1 MYTTATQPIL
11 SYIEIPLNGH
21 MSCLFKMQVGIDDLA
36 IYVPKLY
43 VDYKDFA
50 EARGIAPQKL
60 EYGIGIKK
68 MALVDINQDPACM
81 AANACLKL
89 MQRNRLHPQDIG
101 RMYVATESAL
111 DESKA
116 MNSFVIGML
125 EQVYGEAS
133 FEHAGGIECK
143 FACVS
148 GSYALYDN
156 ANWIR
161 AEESNDKAAVVIVS
175 DIAKYDIGSSGEYTQ
190 GAGAVAM
197 LIKENPR
204 LLAFDKK
211 VTSTIIKN
219 EYDFYRPCGK
229 ETPLVN
235 GNYSNV
241 LYLIQVKK
249 AFDSYK
255 EKAIRTGL
263 IHLNEGESITDH
275 IDLFSVH
282 LPFRKMGEKALVYL
296 LRHEWR
302 HLPRWKHVIKEIGM
316 EEPIPKDPRGTIESI
331 LADSEFMKA
340 DEKFRRTFL
349 QTSFYREVF
358 EKKMASSLEAS
369 AIIGN
374 LYTASMYMGFRSLLE
389 FEYKKGTKLE
399 NKRVGFGSYG
409 SGSSAMVFSGVIQP
423 EYKEIVQRMNLEEEI
438 GPRRKLSM
446 NEYERLRENSR
457 DFDDSLLRTNKE
469 FVLVKIG
476 GTTAD
481 KAGLREYSYTN

>member
-1 MYTTATQPIL
+1 MAIHIVFL
-11 SYIEIPLNGH
+11 
-21 MSCLFKMQVGIDDLA
+21 KMQVGIDDLA

-68 MALVDINQDPACM
+68 MALVDTNQDPACM
-81 AANACLKL
+81 AADSCLKL
-89 MQRNRLHPQDIG
+89 MQRNHLHPQDVG

-125 EQVYGEAS
+125 EQVYGEGS

-156 ANWIR
+156 TNWIR
-161 AEESNDKAAVVIVS
+161 AEENNGKAAIVIVS

-190 GAGAVAM
+190 GAGAVAI

-211 VTSTIIKN
+211 VASTIIKN

-235 GNYSNV
+235 GNYSNL
-241 LYLIQVKK
+241 LYLIQVRK

-255 EKAIRTGL
+255 EKAVRTGL
-263 IHLNEGESITDH
+263 INLKDGESITDH

-282 LPFRKMGEKALVYL
+282 LPYRKMGEKALAYL

-302 HLPRWKHVIKEIGM
+302 HLPRWKYIIKEVGM
-316 EEPIPKDPRGTIESI
+316 EEPLPKDPRATIESI
-331 LADSEFMKA
+331 LADTEFMKA
-340 DEKFRRTFL
+340 DEKFRRVFV
-349 QTSFYREVF
+349 QTSFYNEVF

-369 AIIGN
+369 SIIGN

-389 FEYKKGTKLE
+389 FEYKKGIDLE
-399 NKRVGFGSYG
+399 TKRVGFGSYG

-423 EYKEIVQRMNLEEEI
+423 EYVELH
-438 GPRRKLSM
+438 
-446 NEYERLRENSR
+446 ENGIS
-457 DFDDSLLRTNKE
+457 FNDSILRTNKE
-469 FVLVKIG
+469 FILVKIG

-481 KAGLREYSYTN
+481 KAGLREYTYVN

>member
-1 MYTTATQPIL
+1 MP
-11 SYIEIPLNGH
+11 
-21 MSCLFKMQVGIDDLA
+21 VGIDDLA

-43 VDYKDFA
+43 IDYKDFA
-50 EARGIAPQKL
+50 EARGIDPRKL
-60 EYGIGIKK
+60 VYGIGVKK
-68 MALVDINQDPACM
+68 MALVDTNQDPACM

-89 MQRNRLHPQDIG
+89 MQKNRLHPEDIG
-101 RMYVATESAL
+101 RMYVATESGL

-125 EQVYGEAS
+125 EQVYGESS

-156 ANWIR
+156 TNWIR
-161 AEESNDKAAVVIVS
+161 ADENNGKAAVVIVS
-175 DIAKYDIGSSGEYTQ
+175 DIAKYDIGSAGEYTQ
-190 GAGAVAM
+190 GAGAVAI

-204 LLAFDKK
+204 LLAFDQK

-235 GNYSNV
+235 GNYSNL
-241 LYLIQVKK
+241 LYLIQVRK

-263 IHLNEGESITDH
+263 IQLKDGQSITDH
-275 IDLFSVH
+275 IDFFSVH
-282 LPFRKMGEKALVYL
+282 LPYRRMGEKALAYL

-302 HLPRWKHVIKEIGM
+302 YLPRWNQVIKEVGLQ
-316 EEPIPKDPRGTIESI
+316 EPVPRDPRGTIESI
-331 LADSEFMKA
+331 LADTEFMKA
-340 DEKFRRTFL
+340 DEKFRRTFM
-349 QTSFYREVF
+349 QTSFYNEVF

-369 AIIGN
+369 TIIGN

-389 FEYKKGTKLE
+389 FEYRKGTHLE

-409 SGSSAMVFSGVIQP
+409 SGSSAMVFTGLIQS
-423 EYKEIVQRMNLEEEI
+423 EYEEIVEGMNLEKEI
-438 GPRRKLSM
+438 GPRKKISID
-446 NEYERLRENSR
+446 EYERLRGN
-457 DFDDSLLRTNKE
+457 DTNCDASFLPVHKE

-476 GTTAD
+476 GITAD
-481 KAGLREYSYTN
+481 KAGFREYNFAN

>member
-1 MYTTATQPIL
+1 MP
-11 SYIEIPLNGH
+11 
-21 MSCLFKMQVGIDDLA
+21 VGIDDLA
-36 IYVPKLY
+36 IYIPKLY
-43 VDYKDFA
+43 IDYKDFA
-50 EARGIAPQKL
+50 EARGIDPRKL
-60 EYGIGIKK
+60 EYGIGVKK
-68 MALVDINQDPACM
+68 MALVDTNQDPACM

-89 MQRNRLHPQDIG
+89 MQKNHLHPEDIG
-101 RMYVATESAL
+101 RLYVATESGL

-125 EQVYGEAS
+125 EQVYGESS

-156 ANWIR
+156 TNWIR
-161 AEESNDKAAVVIVS
+161 ADENNGKAAIVIVS
-175 DIAKYDIGSSGEYTQ
+175 DIAKYDIGSAGEYTQ

-204 LLAFDKK
+204 LLAFDQK
-211 VTSTIIKN
+211 VTSTIISN

-229 ETPLVN
+229 DTPVVN
-235 GNYSNV
+235 GTYSNL
-241 LYLIQVKK
+241 LYLIQVRK

-263 IHLNEGESITDH
+263 IRLKDGESITDH

-282 LPFRKMGEKALVYL
+282 LPYRRMGEKALAYL

-302 HLPRWKHVIKEIGM
+302 DLPRWNKVVKEVGLQ
-316 EEPIPKDPRGTIESI
+316 ETAPKDPRGTIESI
-331 LADSEFMKA
+331 LADTEFMKA
-340 DEKFRRTFL
+340 DERFRRAFM
-349 QTSFYREVF
+349 QTSFYNEVF

-369 AIIGN
+369 TIIGN
-374 LYTASMYMGFRSLLE
+374 LYTESMYMGFRSLLE
-389 FEYKKGTKLE
+389 FEYKKGTDLQS
-399 NKRVGFGSYG
+399 KRVGFGSYG
-409 SGSSAMVFSGVIQP
+409 SGSSAMVFTGVIQS
-423 EYKEIVQRMNLEEEI
+423 EYKEIVEGMNLEEEI
-438 GPRRKLSM
+438 GPRKKISIH
-446 NEYERLRENSR
+446 EYERLRGNERN
-457 DFDDSLLRTNKE
+457 FDSSLLPVHNE

-481 KAGLREYSYTN
+481 KAGFREYNFTN

>member
-1 MYTTATQPIL
+1 
-11 SYIEIPLNGH
+11 
-21 MSCLFKMQVGIDDLA
+21 MSVGIDDLA

-50 EARGIAPQKL
+50 EARGIDPHKL
-60 EYGIGIKK
+60 EYGIGVKK
-68 MALVDINQDPACM
+68 MALVDSNQDPACM

-89 MQRNRLHPQDIG
+89 MQKNHLHPEDIG
-101 RMYVATESAL
+101 RMYVATETGL

-125 EQVYGEAS
+125 EQVYGESS

-156 ANWIR
+156 TNWIR
-161 AEESNDKAAVVIVS
+161 ADENNGKAAIVIVS
-175 DIAKYDIGSSGEYTQ
+175 DIAKYDIGSAGEYTQ

-197 LIKENPR
+197 LVKKNPR
-204 LLAFDKK
+204 LLAFDQK

-235 GNYSNV
+235 GNYSNL

-263 IHLNEGESITDH
+263 IQLKDGESITDH

-282 LPFRKMGEKALVYL
+282 LPYRRMGEKALAYL

-302 HLPRWKHVIKEIGM
+302 YLPRWNQVIKEVGLQ
-316 EEPIPKDPRGTIESI
+316 ETAPKDPRGTIESI
-331 LADSEFMKA
+331 LADTEFMKA
-340 DEKFRRTFL
+340 DEKFRRAFM
-349 QTSFYREVF
+349 QTSFYNEVF

-369 AIIGN
+369 TIIGN

-389 FEYKKGTKLE
+389 FEYKKGTDLE
-399 NKRVGFGSYG
+399 SKRVGFGSYG
-409 SGSSAMVFSGVIQP
+409 SGSSAMVFTGVIQS
-423 EYKEIVQRMNLEEEI
+423 EYKEIVGGMNLDEEI
-438 GPRRKLSM
+438 GPRKKISID
-446 NEYERLRENSR
+446 EYERLRRNERNFNTS
-457 DFDDSLLRTNKE
+457 DLPVHKE

-481 KAGLREYSYTN
+481 KAGFREYNFIS

>member
-1 MYTTATQPIL
+1 MP
-11 SYIEIPLNGH
+11 
-21 MSCLFKMQVGIDDLA
+21 VGIDDLA
-36 IYVPKLY
+36 IYIPKLY
-43 VDYKDFA
+43 IDYKDFA
-50 EARGIAPQKL
+50 EARGIDPRKL
-60 EYGIGIKK
+60 EYGIGVKK
-68 MALVDINQDPACM
+68 MALVDTNQDPASM

-89 MQRNRLHPQDIG
+89 MQKNHLHPEDIG
-101 RMYVATESAL
+101 RMYVATESGL

-125 EQVYGEAS
+125 EQVYGESS

-156 ANWIR
+156 TNWIR
-161 AEESNDKAAVVIVS
+161 ADENNGKAAIVIVS
-175 DIAKYDIGSSGEYTQ
+175 DIAKYDIGSAGEYTQ

-204 LLAFDKK
+204 LLAFDQK

-229 ETPLVN
+229 DTPVVN
-235 GNYSNV
+235 GTYSNL
-241 LYLIQVKK
+241 LYLIQVRK

-263 IHLNEGESITDH
+263 IRLKDGESITDH

-282 LPFRKMGEKALVYL
+282 LPYRRMGEKALAYL

-302 HLPRWKHVIKEIGM
+302 YLPRWNKVIKEMGLQ
-316 EEPIPKDPRGTIESI
+316 ETVPKDPRGTIESI
-331 LADSEFMKA
+331 LADTEFMKA
-340 DEKFRRTFL
+340 DERFRRAFM
-349 QTSFYREVF
+349 QTSFYNEVF

-369 AIIGN
+369 TIIGN

-389 FEYKKGTKLE
+389 FEYKKGTDLE
-399 NKRVGFGSYG
+399 SKRVGFGSYG
-409 SGSSAMVFSGVIQP
+409 SGSSAMVFTGVIQS
-423 EYKEIVQRMNLEEEI
+423 EYKEIVEGMNLEEEI
-438 GPRRKLSM
+438 GPRKKISI
-446 NEYERLRENSR
+446 NEYERLRGNERN
-457 DFDDSLLRTNKE
+457 FDTSLLPVHNE

-481 KAGLREYSYTN
+481 KAGFREYNFTN

>member
-1 MYTTATQPIL
+1 MP
-11 SYIEIPLNGH
+11 
-21 MSCLFKMQVGIDDLA
+21 VGIDDLA
-36 IYVPKLY
+36 IYIPKLY
-43 VDYKDFA
+43 IDYRDFA
-50 EARGIAPQKL
+50 EARGIDPRKL
-60 EYGIGIKK
+60 EYGIGVKK
-68 MALVDINQDPACM
+68 MALVDTNQDPACM

-89 MQRNRLHPQDIG
+89 MQKNHLHPEDIG
-101 RMYVATESAL
+101 RMYVATESGL

-125 EQVYGEAS
+125 EQVYGESS

-156 ANWIR
+156 TNWIR
-161 AEESNDKAAVVIVS
+161 ADENNGKAAIVIVS
-175 DIAKYDIGSSGEYTQ
+175 DIAKYDIGSAGEYTQ

-204 LLAFDKK
+204 LLAFDQK

-229 ETPLVN
+229 DTPVVN
-235 GNYSNV
+235 GTYSSL
-241 LYLIQVKK
+241 LYLIQVRK

-263 IHLNEGESITDH
+263 IRLKDGESITDH

-282 LPFRKMGEKALVYL
+282 LPYRRMGEKALAYL

-302 HLPRWKHVIKEIGM
+302 DLPRWNKVVKEVGLQ
-316 EEPIPKDPRGTIESI
+316 ETAPKDPRGTIESI
-331 LADSEFMKA
+331 LADTEFMKA
-340 DEKFRRTFL
+340 DERFRRAFM
-349 QTSFYREVF
+349 QTSFYNEVF

-369 AIIGN
+369 TIIGN

-389 FEYKKGTKLE
+389 FEYKKGTDLQS
-399 NKRVGFGSYG
+399 KRVGFGSYG
-409 SGSSAMVFSGVIQP
+409 SGSSAMVFTGVIQS
-423 EYKEIVQRMNLEEEI
+423 EYKEIVEGMNLEEEI
-438 GPRRKLSM
+438 GPRKKISIH
-446 NEYERLRENSR
+446 EYERLRGNERN
-457 DFDDSLLRTNKE
+457 FDTSLLPVHNE

-481 KAGLREYSYTN
+481 KAGFREYNFTN

>member
-1 MYTTATQPIL
+1 MP
-11 SYIEIPLNGH
+11 
-21 MSCLFKMQVGIDDLA
+21 VGIDDLA
-36 IYVPKLY
+36 IYIPKLY

-50 EARGIAPQKL
+50 KARGIDPQKL

-68 MALVDINQDPACM
+68 MALVDTNQDPACM

-89 MQRNRLHPQDIG
+89 MQKNHLHPEDIG
-101 RMYVATESAL
+101 RMYIATESGL

-125 EQVYGEAS
+125 EQVYGEDS

-148 GSYALYDN
+148 GSYAIYDN

-161 AEESNDKAAVVIVS
+161 ADENNGKAAVVIVS
-175 DIAKYDIGSSGEYTQ
+175 DIAKYDIGSAGEYTQ
-190 GAGAVAM
+190 GAGAVAI
-197 LIKENPR
+197 LVKENPR
-204 LLAFDKK
+204 LLSFDKK

-219 EYDFYRPCGK
+219 EYDFYRPFGK

-235 GNYSNV
+235 GNYSNL
-241 LYLIQVKK
+241 LYLIQVRK

-255 EKAIRTGL
+255 EKAIKTGL
-263 IHLNEGESITDH
+263 IRLKDGESITDH

-282 LPFRKMGEKALVYL
+282 LPYRKMGEKALAYL

-302 HLPRWKHVIKEIGM
+302 YLPRWKQVIRELGM
-316 EEPIPKDPRGTIESI
+316 EEPLPKDPRGTIESI
-331 LADSEFMKA
+331 LGDIEFMKA
-340 DEKFRRTFL
+340 DEKFRRAFM
-349 QTSFYREVF
+349 QTSFYNEVY
-358 EKKMASSLEAS
+358 ERKMSSSLEAS

-389 FEYKKGTKLE
+389 FEYKKGVELE
-399 NKRVGFGSYG
+399 GKRVGFGSYG

-423 EYKEIVQRMNLEEEI
+423 GYKEVVKRMNLEEEI
-438 GPRRKLSM
+438 GIRTKLSM
-446 NEYERLRENSR
+446 EEYERLHNGREMGLN
-457 DFDDSLLRTNKE
+457 DSILHNRHE
-469 FVLVKIG
+469 FVLIKIG
-476 GTTAD
+476 GITAD
-481 KAGLREYSYTN
+481 KAGLREYVYAN

>member
-1 MYTTATQPIL
+1 MP
-11 SYIEIPLNGH
+11 
-21 MSCLFKMQVGIDDLA
+21 VGIDDLA
-36 IYVPKLY
+36 IYIPKLY
-43 VDYKDFA
+43 IDYKDFA
-50 EARGIAPQKL
+50 EARGIDPRKL
-60 EYGIGIKK
+60 EYGIGVKK
-68 MALVDINQDPACM
+68 MALVDTNQDPASM

-89 MQRNRLHPQDIG
+89 MQKNHLHPEDIG
-101 RMYVATESAL
+101 RMYVATESGL

-125 EQVYGEAS
+125 EQVYGESS

-156 ANWIR
+156 TNWIR
-161 AEESNDKAAVVIVS
+161 ADENNGKAAIVIVS
-175 DIAKYDIGSSGEYTQ
+175 DIAKYDIGSAGEYTQ

-204 LLAFDKK
+204 LLAFDQK
-211 VTSTIIKN
+211 VTSTIISN

-229 ETPLVN
+229 DTPVVN
-235 GNYSNV
+235 GTYSNL
-241 LYLIQVKK
+241 LYLIQVRK

-263 IHLNEGESITDH
+263 IRLKDGESITDH

-282 LPFRKMGEKALVYL
+282 LPYRRMGEKALAYL

-302 HLPRWKHVIKEIGM
+302 YLPRWNKVIKEMGLQ
-316 EEPIPKDPRGTIESI
+316 ETVPKDPRGTIESI
-331 LADSEFMKA
+331 LADTEFMKA
-340 DEKFRRTFL
+340 DERFRRAFM
-349 QTSFYREVF
+349 QTSFYNEVF

-369 AIIGN
+369 TIIGN

-389 FEYKKGTKLE
+389 FEYKKGTDLE
-399 NKRVGFGSYG
+399 SKRVGFGSYG
-409 SGSSAMVFSGVIQP
+409 SGSSAMVFTGVIQS
-423 EYKEIVQRMNLEEEI
+423 EYKEIVEGMNLEEEI
-438 GPRRKLSM
+438 GPRKKISIH
-446 NEYERLRENSR
+446 EYERLRGNERN
-457 DFDDSLLRTNKE
+457 FDASLLPVHNE

-481 KAGLREYSYTN
+481 KAGFREYNFTN

>member
-1 MYTTATQPIL
+1 MP
-11 SYIEIPLNGH
+11 
-21 MSCLFKMQVGIDDLA
+21 VGIDDLA
-36 IYVPKLY
+36 IYIPKLY
-43 VDYKDFA
+43 IDYRDFA
-50 EARGIAPQKL
+50 EARGIDPRKL
-60 EYGIGIKK
+60 EYGIGVKK
-68 MALVDINQDPACM
+68 MALVDTNQDPACM

-89 MQRNRLHPQDIG
+89 MQKNHLHPEDIG
-101 RMYVATESAL
+101 RMYVATESGL

-125 EQVYGEAS
+125 EQVYGESS

-156 ANWIR
+156 TNWIR
-161 AEESNDKAAVVIVS
+161 ADENNGKAAIVIVS
-175 DIAKYDIGSSGEYTQ
+175 DIAKYDIGSAGEYTQ

-204 LLAFDKK
+204 LLAFDQK

-229 ETPLVN
+229 DTPVVN
-235 GNYSNV
+235 GTYSNL
-241 LYLIQVKK
+241 LYLIQVRK

-263 IHLNEGESITDH
+263 IRLKDGESITDH

-282 LPFRKMGEKALVYL
+282 LPYRRMGEKALAYL

-302 HLPRWKHVIKEIGM
+302 DLPRWNKVVKEVGLQ
-316 EEPIPKDPRGTIESI
+316 ETAPKDPRGTIESI
-331 LADSEFMKA
+331 LADTEFMKS
-340 DEKFRRTFL
+340 DERFRRAFM
-349 QTSFYREVF
+349 QTSFYNEVF

-369 AIIGN
+369 TIIGN

-389 FEYKKGTKLE
+389 FEYKKGTDLQS
-399 NKRVGFGSYG
+399 KRVGFGSYG
-409 SGSSAMVFSGVIQP
+409 SGSSAMVFTGVIQS
-423 EYKEIVQRMNLEEEI
+423 EYKEIVEGMNLEEEI
-438 GPRRKLSM
+438 GPRKKISIH
-446 NEYERLRENSR
+446 EYERLRGNERN
-457 DFDDSLLRTNKE
+457 FDTSLLPVHNE

-481 KAGLREYSYTN
+481 KAGFREYNFTN

>member
-1 MYTTATQPIL
+1 
-11 SYIEIPLNGH
+11 
-21 MSCLFKMQVGIDDLA
+21 MQVGIDDLA

-43 VDYKDFA
+43 IDYKDFA
-50 EARGIAPQKL
+50 QARGINPQKL

-68 MALVDINQDPACM
+68 MALVDTNQDSACM

-89 MQRNRLHPQDIG
+89 MQKNDLQPQNIG

-125 EQVYGEAS
+125 EEVYGEGS

-156 ANWIR
+156 TNWIR
-161 AEESNDKAAVVIVS
+161 AEENNNKAAVVIVS
-175 DIAKYDIGSSGEYTQ
+175 DIAKYDIGSAGEYTQ

-197 LIKENPR
+197 LITENPR
-204 LLAFDKK
+204 LLAFDSKIA
-211 VTSTIIKN
+211 STIIKN
-219 EYDFYRPCGK
+219 EYDFYRPFGK

-235 GNYSNV
+235 GNYSNL

-263 IHLNEGESITDH
+263 IRLRNGESITDH

-282 LPFRKMGEKALVYL
+282 LPYRKMGEKALAYL

-302 HLPRWKHVIKEIGM
+302 HLPRWQHIIKEIGM
-316 EEPIPKDPRGTIESI
+316 IEPVPKDPRGTIESI
-331 LADSEFMKA
+331 LADKEFMES
-340 DEKFRRTFL
+340 DEKFRRAFM
-349 QTSFYREVF
+349 QTSSYNEVF

-369 AIIGN
+369 SLIGN
-374 LYTASMYMGFRSLLE
+374 LYTASMYMGLRSLLE
-389 FEYKKGTKLE
+389 FEYKKGVELE
-399 NKRVGFGSYG
+399 SKRIGFGSYG

-423 EYKEIVQRMNLEEEI
+423 EYRGLVQNMNLEEEI
-438 GPRRKLSM
+438 GRRTKLSIE
-446 NEYERLRENSR
+446 EYEEVHKNERNLNDCHLRGH
-457 DFDDSLLRTNKE
+457 KE

-476 GTTAD
+476 GSTAD
-481 KAGLREYSYTN
+481 KAGFREYNYLN

>member
-1 MYTTATQPIL
+1 MP
-11 SYIEIPLNGH
+11 
-21 MSCLFKMQVGIDDLA
+21 VGIDDLA
-36 IYVPKLY
+36 IYIPKLY
-43 VDYKDFA
+43 IDYRDFA
-50 EARGIAPQKL
+50 EARGIDPRKL
-60 EYGIGIKK
+60 EYGIGVKK
-68 MALVDINQDPACM
+68 MALVDTNQDPACM

-89 MQRNRLHPQDIG
+89 MQKNHLHPEDIG
-101 RMYVATESAL
+101 RMYVATESGL

-125 EQVYGEAS
+125 EQVYGESS

-156 ANWIR
+156 TNWIR
-161 AEESNDKAAVVIVS
+161 ADENNGKAAIVIVS
-175 DIAKYDIGSSGEYTQ
+175 DIAKYDIGSAGEYTQ

-204 LLAFDKK
+204 LLAFDQK

-229 ETPLVN
+229 ETPVVN
-235 GNYSNV
+235 GTYSNL
-241 LYLIQVKK
+241 LYLIQVRK

-263 IHLNEGESITDH
+263 IRLKDGESITDH

-282 LPFRKMGEKALVYL
+282 LPYRRMGEKALAYL

-302 HLPRWKHVIKEIGM
+302 DLPRWNQVIKEVGLQ
-316 EEPIPKDPRGTIESI
+316 ETAPKDPRGTIESI
-331 LADSEFMKA
+331 LADTEFMKA
-340 DEKFRRTFL
+340 DEKFRRAFM
-349 QTSFYREVF
+349 QTSFYNEVF

-369 AIIGN
+369 TIIGN

-389 FEYKKGTKLE
+389 FEYRKGTDLE
-399 NKRVGFGSYG
+399 SKRVGFGSYG
-409 SGSSAMVFSGVIQP
+409 SGSSAMVFTGVIQS
-423 EYKEIVQRMNLEEEI
+423 EYKEIVEEMNLDEEI
-438 GPRRKLSM
+438 GPRKKISID
-446 NEYERLRENSR
+446 EYERLRRNERN
-457 DFDDSLLRTNKE
+457 FNTYHLPVHKE

-481 KAGLREYSYTN
+481 KAGFREYNFIN

>member
-1 MYTTATQPIL
+1 MP
-11 SYIEIPLNGH
+11 
-21 MSCLFKMQVGIDDLA
+21 VGIDDLA

-43 VDYKDFA
+43 IDYKDFA
-50 EARGIAPQKL
+50 EARGIDPRKL
-60 EYGIGIKK
+60 VYGIGVKK
-68 MALVDINQDPACM
+68 MALVDTNQDPACM

-89 MQRNRLHPQDIG
+89 MQKNRLHPEDIG
-101 RMYVATESAL
+101 RMYVATESGL

-125 EQVYGEAS
+125 EQVYGESS

-156 ANWIR
+156 TNWIR
-161 AEESNDKAAVVIVS
+161 ADENNGKAAVVIVS
-175 DIAKYDIGSSGEYTQ
+175 DIAKYDIGSAGEYTQ
-190 GAGAVAM
+190 GAGAVAI

-204 LLAFDKK
+204 LLAFDQK

-235 GNYSNV
+235 GNYSNL
-241 LYLIQVKK
+241 LYLIQVRK

-263 IHLNEGESITDH
+263 IQLKDGESITDH
-275 IDLFSVH
+275 IDFFSVH
-282 LPFRKMGEKALVYL
+282 LPYRRMGEKALAYL

-302 HLPRWKHVIKEIGM
+302 YLPRWNQVIKEVGLQ
-316 EEPIPKDPRGTIESI
+316 EPVPKDPRGTIESI
-331 LADSEFMKA
+331 LADTEFMKA
-340 DEKFRRTFL
+340 DEKFRRTFM
-349 QTSFYREVF
+349 QTSFYNEVF

-369 AIIGN
+369 TIIGN

-389 FEYKKGTKLE
+389 FEYRKGTDLE

-409 SGSSAMVFSGVIQP
+409 SGSSAMVFTGLIQS
-423 EYKEIVQRMNLEEEI
+423 EYEEIVEGMNLEKEI
-438 GPRRKLSM
+438 GPRKKISID
-446 NEYERLRENSR
+446 EYERLRGN
-457 DFDDSLLRTNKE
+457 DTNCDASFLPVHKE

-481 KAGLREYSYTN
+481 KAGFREYNFTN

>member
-1 MYTTATQPIL
+1 MAIH
-11 SYIEIPLNGH
+11 IV
-21 MSCLFKMQVGIDDLA
+21 FVKMQVGIDDLA

-68 MALVDINQDPACM
+68 MALVDTNQDPACM

-89 MQRNRLHPQDIG
+89 MQRNHLHPQDVG

-125 EQVYGEAS
+125 EQVYGEGS

-156 ANWIR
+156 TNWIR
-161 AEESNDKAAVVIVS
+161 AEENNGKAAIVIVS

-190 GAGAVAM
+190 GAGAVAI

-211 VTSTIIKN
+211 VASTIIKN

-235 GNYSNV
+235 GNYSNL
-241 LYLIQVKK
+241 LYLIQVRK

-263 IHLNEGESITDH
+263 INLKDGESITDH

-282 LPFRKMGEKALVYL
+282 LPYRKMGEKALAYL

-302 HLPRWKHVIKEIGM
+302 HLPRWKYVIKEVGM
-316 EEPIPKDPRGTIESI
+316 EEPLPKDPRGTIESI
-331 LADSEFMKA
+331 LADTEFMKA
-340 DEKFRRTFL
+340 DEKFRRAFV
-349 QTSFYREVF
+349 QTSFYSEVF

-369 AIIGN
+369 SIIGN

-389 FEYKKGTKLE
+389 FEYKKGIDLE
-399 NKRVGFGSYG
+399 TKRVGFGSYG

-423 EYKEIVQRMNLEEEI
+423 EFEKIVKRMNLEEEI
-438 GPRRKLSM
+438 GPRRKASM
-446 NEYERLRENSR
+446 EEYVKLHENGIS
-457 DFDDSLLRTNKE
+457 FNDSILRTNKE
-469 FVLVKIG
+469 FILVKIG

-481 KAGLREYSYTN
+481 KAGLREYTYVN